1 MRRKE
6 KHELI
11 ARYINL
17 GMNDEDIRK
26 NVYCTQHEIQS
37 VRDMLNDKGPT
48 W

>member
-1 MRRKE
+1 MRRKA

-11 ARYINL
+11 ARYLNL
-17 GMNDEDIRK
+17 GMSDEDIQR
-26 NVYCTQHEIQS
+26 NVYCTPYEIQS